1 MFDYTIYK
9 YWLVKILL
17 QREPLSVSD
26 VQNEIDA
33 SENLCIFSQT
43 QPIFSSSDLGLLFS
57 KDRFPI
63 GKKTK
68 SFVKNDPIT
77 IPTWLGSNWSSILSE
92 ED

>member
-17 QREPLSVSD
+17 QREPLSVSG

-43 QPIFSSSDLGLLFS
+43 QPIFSSSDPKGDVRNCHHLWFVVVRKLLH
-57 KDRFPI
+57 
-63 GKKTK
+63 
-68 SFVKNDPIT
+68 
-77 IPTWLGSNWSSILSE
+77 
-92 ED
+92 

>member
-1 MFDYTIYK
+1 M
-9 YWLVKILL
+9 
-17 QREPLSVSD
+17 
-26 VQNEIDA
+26 
-33 SENLCIFSQT
+33 QT
-43 QPIFSSSDLGLLFS
+43 PYLATLGLLFS

-77 IPTWLGSNWSSILSE
+77 IPTRFGSNWSSILSE

>member
-17 QREPLSVSD
+17 QREPLSVSG
-26 VQNEIDA
+26 VQNVLIYM
-33 SENLCIFSQT
+33 QT
-43 QPIFSSSDLGLLFS
+43 PYLATLGLLFS

-68 SFVKNDPIT
+68 CFVKNDPIT
-77 IPTWLGSNWSSILSE
+77 IPTRFGSNWSSILSE